1 MIKYFLAVLSL
12 FAGLDVVAQECSN
25 PSSDSTPF
33 SRYRVSPNGLV
44 TDSKTGLIWRRCSEG
59 QFFQGNSCK
68 GEAKKMSLADTQVWI
83 KQLNQGPGP
92 ARQEFA
98 DWRLPTQDELLSLAS
113 SACTDPAINLKAFPT
128 TIAAPYLTSTT
139 GSGGAGGLWVVDF
152 KDGFDGLI
160 DQRREQ
166 FVRLVRKQP

>member
-1 MIKYFLAVLSL
+1 MIKYVLALLSL
-12 FAGLDVVAQECSN
+12 LAGLDVVAQECSN
-25 PSSDSTPF
+25 PSADNTPF
-33 SRYRVSPNGLV
+33 SRYRLSPNGLV
-44 TDSKTGLIWRRCSEG
+44 TDNKTGLIWRRCSEG
-59 QFFQGNSCK
+59 QSLQGNACK
-68 GEAKKMSLADTQVWI
+68 GEAKKMSLADALSWI

-113 SACTDPAINLKAFPT
+113 SACNDPAINLKAFPAT
-128 TIAAPYLTSTT
+128 LAAPYLTSTT
-139 GSGGAGGLWVVDF
+139 GSDGADGLWVVDF

-160 DQRREQ
+160 DQRRKQ